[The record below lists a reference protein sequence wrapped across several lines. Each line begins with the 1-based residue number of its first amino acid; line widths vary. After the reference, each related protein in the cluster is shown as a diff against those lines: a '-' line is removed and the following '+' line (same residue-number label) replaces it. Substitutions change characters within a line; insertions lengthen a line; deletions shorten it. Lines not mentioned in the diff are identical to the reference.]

1 VKLATEMASRPPW
14 RAEKMLNAE
23 LERPID
29 ALHWQGVSDSAV
41 ERQVKAFE
49 AAIRTELWRIVL
61 LPPSPDMRMT
71 QSGHRPDL
79 RRVSHN
85 ARNQFIELF
94 VEFSGCL
101 HQRRIVAY
109 DH

>member
-1 VKLATEMASRPPW
+1 LTTSRALLLLASAAEMASRPPW

-71 QSGHRPDL
+71 SRPEESHRRALPEPCMTLSSHTAPDVRPL
-79 RRVSHN
+79 P
-85 ARNQFIELF
+85 
-94 VEFSGCL
+94 
-101 HQRRIVAY
+101 
-109 DH
+109 